1 MKTYQDWLEV
11 AERSDQE
18 RMDFIRAAIND
29 HKADKGYRRA
39 CIGEDYYAGQNTT
52 IKHYEKLIYN
62 IRGEA
67 IPDYTAPNHK
77 LATRFFFRAVT
88 QANST
93 LLGNG
98 VTFKKE
104 STKKKL
110 GADFDR
116 RIIDV
121 GRCAQVEGTCFG
133 FYNKDHVE
141 IFELRE
147 FVPFFD
153 EEDGALKAGVRFWQ
167 IADNKPM
174 RATMYELDGYTEYLW
189 DAETLQGRIFH
200 AKRAYKLVKKVS
212 PADGEEIYD
221 FENYPSFPIVPCY
234 ANTLKDSE
242 LTPIRPTIDALDLI
256 QSGYVGD
263 VDQAVLYWTI
273 ANAGGMDDSDLMKA
287 LDKIKK
293 LHITQVDDGAQL
305 QPHVVE
311 PSVGGREA
319 ILERLEKQLYKD
331 AMALNTYDLASG
343 AVTATQI
350 EAAYEPLNEKL
361 DLFETQITEFI
372 SRILEVAGITDDEPT
387 YSRSMLINKNEEIGA
402 VLNSANFLEPEYI
415 TEKIL
420 TLMGDKDRVDEVL
433 NKIKA
438 LQLERMAQFGAAE
451 GEGNAEGEPT
461 ESDEGGNDKLE
472 E

>member
-1 MKTYQDWLEV
+1 MKTYQDWLKV
-11 AERSDQE
+11 AEGSDQE

-29 HKADKGYRRA
+29 HTADKWYKRA
-39 CIGEDYYAGQNTT
+39 VIGEDYYAGNNTT

-67 IPDYTAPNHK
+67 VPDYTAPNHK
-77 LATRFFFRAVT
+77 LVNRFFFRSVT

-98 VTFKKE
+98 VTFQNE
-104 STKKKL
+104 STKEKL
-110 GADFDR
+110 GKDFDR
-116 RIIDV
+116 KIVDA
-121 GRCAQVEGTCFG
+121 GRACQVEGACFG

-167 IADNKPM
+167 IADNKPL
-174 RATMYELDGYTEYLW
+174 RATLYELDGYTEYIW
-189 DAETLQGRIFH
+189 DLEDAQGRIFKD
-200 AKRAYKLVKKVS
+200 KRAYKLVVKTS
-212 PADGEEIYD
+212 EADGEEIYD
-221 FENYPSFPIVPCY
+221 YENYPTFPVVPCY
-234 ANTLKDSE
+234 ANTLRESE
-242 LTPIRPTIDALDLI
+242 LLPLRATIDAMDLI

-263 VDQAVLYWTI
+263 IDQAILYWTI
-273 ANAGGMDDSDLMKA
+273 NNAGGMSDGDLMQA

-293 LHITQVDDGAQL
+293 LHITQVDDNAQL

-311 PSVGGREA
+311 PSVAGREA
-319 ILERLEKQLYKD
+319 ILDRLEKQLYKD

-361 DLFETQITEFI
+361 DLFETQMTEFI
-372 SRILEVAGITDDEPT
+372 SRLLDVIGIDDEPT
-387 YSRSMLINKNEEIGA
+387 YSRSMLINKNEEIA
-402 VLNSANFLEPEYI
+402 MVLNSANFLEPEYI

-420 TLMGDKDRVDEVL
+420 TLLGDKDRVEDVL
-433 NKIKA
+433 EKIHE
-438 LQLERMAQFGAAE
+438 LQLQRMAQMGAMGGQTEPE
-451 GEGNAEGEPT
+451 GDEGNT
-461 ESDEGGNDKLE
+461 EE
-472 E
+472 